1 MTLASSS
8 LHIGP
13 VSESSLSPT
22 LGSTTPMPAQSLH
35 LAGETENQKT
45 KAGALREAEG
55 RADSSFREE
64 VTSEVGLRDQER
76 ALRAQGEA
84 AGRGVVKRWTVLPQG
99 MVSGGHSQGMASGL
113 RT

>member
-22 LGSTTPMPAQSLH
+22 LGSMTPMPAQSLH

-55 RADSSFREE
+55 RADSSCMEE
-64 VTSEVGLRDQER
+64 VTSEWASETKKELSGHKGRQL
-76 ALRAQGEA
+76 
-84 AGRGVVKRWTVLPQG
+84 AGRVVKRWMVLPQG
-99 MVSGGHSQGMASGL
+99 MVSGGHSQGTASGL